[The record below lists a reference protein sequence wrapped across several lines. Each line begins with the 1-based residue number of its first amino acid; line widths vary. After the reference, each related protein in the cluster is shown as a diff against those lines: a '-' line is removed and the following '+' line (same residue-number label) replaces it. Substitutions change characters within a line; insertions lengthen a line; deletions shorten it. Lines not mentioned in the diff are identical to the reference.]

1 MFERFTERARQAVI
15 AAQAEARELRT
26 GHVGSEALLLG
37 LLRDEDCLA
46 ARALAPF
53 DVTLERARAQV
64 MRRVASGDEPP
75 PSGQIPFTPRTK
87 QVLERALQEGLELR
101 HNHIGTEHLLLGIAE
116 VDEGVAIEVLHDF
129 DLDSQKIR
137 DAVIGL
143 LSGGEAEP
151 ETQRGRIRPPMPHW
165 RGKRRVSRAFSV
177 EGSGPEGGFRVE
189 PGDHV
194 VRLLLSAAARAL
206 EDGRTEMTA
215 ADLLIAL
222 SRDEQTGPLLGNLGA
237 GEAAIRAALEDQA
250 TSDGPPEAATG
261 S

>member
-1 MFERFTERARQAVI
+1 MFERFTERARQTLV
-15 AAQAEARELRT
+15 AAQEEARELRT

-46 ARALAPF
+46 ARALASF
-53 DVTLERARAQV
+53 DVTLERARTEV
-64 MRRVASGDEPP
+64 MRRVASGDEQP
-75 PSGQIPFTPRTK
+75 PSGQLPFTPRTK
-87 QVLERALQEGLELR
+87 QVLERALREGLELG

-116 VDEGVAIEVLHDF
+116 LDEGVAIEVLRDF

-143 LSGGEAEP
+143 LSGAEPEP
-151 ETQRGRIRPPMPHW
+151 ETQHGRSQPSMPHL
-165 RGKRRVSRAFSV
+165 RGTRRVTRALRV
-177 EGSGPEGGFRVE
+177 AGSGREGGFRVE
-189 PGDHV
+189 PGDDV
-194 VRLLLSAAARAL
+194 LRLLMSAAARAL

-215 ADLLIAL
+215 ADLLIGL
-222 SRDEQTGPLLGNLGA
+222 SRDVQTGPLLGKLGA

-250 TSDGPPEAATG
+250 TSDGPPETATG